1 MKLQTKQSII
11 SVFPLIPIIYFLI
24 NLFSIYSLLKPR
36 YPDSPVI
43 WIGIVI
49 SIITAII
56 AKLYLLR
63 LRHER

>member
-1 MKLQTKQSII
+1 MKLQTKQNII
-11 SVFPLIPIIYFLI
+11 SAFPLIPIIYFLI
-24 NLFSIYSLLKPR
+24 NLFSMYSLLKPR

-49 SIITAII
+49 STITAII
-56 AKLYLLR
+56 ATLYLLR